1 MEDLRELPPGTVAIM
16 TVVGEDK
23 FRAILRTPDVQK
35 AYEYSITA
43 ADLNRKVSE
52 FRQVL
57 LDPKLDPR
65 PLATELYQILVG
77 PMAEDLRKAHAQTL
91 MWSLDGT
98 LRYLPV
104 SALFDGQQ
112 YLIERY
118 RVSVVTLAS
127 TARLKDRPDG
137 KRMGWALA

>member
-1 MEDLRELPPGTVAIM
+1 
-16 TVVGEDK
+16 
-23 FRAILRTPDVQK
+23 
-35 AYEYSITA
+35 
-43 ADLNRKVSE
+43 
-52 FRQVL
+52 VL